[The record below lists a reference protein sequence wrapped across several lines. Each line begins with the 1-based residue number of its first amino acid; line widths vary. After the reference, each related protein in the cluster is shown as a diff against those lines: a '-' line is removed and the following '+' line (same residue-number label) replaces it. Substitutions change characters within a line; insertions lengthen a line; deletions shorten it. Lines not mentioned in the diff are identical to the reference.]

1 MHRPGIASVSGDEI
15 LLDGTTIEE
24 VRDYHRE
31 VLLLC
36 VDVANKKEEI
46 IAAERRKKEKEEELK
61 RTHYTTVNDIAGKI
75 PF

>member
-36 VDVANKKEEI
+36 VDVANKKEEEI
-46 IAAERRKKEKEEELK
+46 IAAEQRKKRERGRIEKNAL
-61 RTHYTTVNDIAGKI
+61 HYCQRYCR
-75 PF
+75 